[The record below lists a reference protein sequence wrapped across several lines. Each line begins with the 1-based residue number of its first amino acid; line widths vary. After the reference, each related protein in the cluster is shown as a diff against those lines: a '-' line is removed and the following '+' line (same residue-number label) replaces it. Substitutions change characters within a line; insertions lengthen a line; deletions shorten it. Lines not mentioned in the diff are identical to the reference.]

1 MLVESVS
8 LFGPV
13 EPLGEEEGEEEG
25 EEGDEDI
32 RTRLL
37 EHGALSAS
45 CLVVYSPG
53 NCDP

>member
-13 EPLGEEEGEEEG
+13 EPLGEEEGEEE
-25 EEGDEDI
+25 DEDI
-32 RTRLL
+32 LWLRKRLL